1 MSYDV
6 DVIYLQIHENC
17 AEIGTV
23 TRDLT
28 PMGTGF
34 PDRESGLS
42 ADTIAVAADG
52 GPASAGPS
60 PATGPGIQAAMA
72 ARSAGENF
80 PVALRLLPARHR
92 QHLMAVY
99 GFARTAD
106 DIGDR
111 APVAERARLLD
122 ELEADL
128 GRLYASLPD
137 ADGAGAGLPD
147 ADRAG
152 AGGPAADQAAAGH
165 RGEAGHRDAGQ
176 GGGPEL
182 SVIRALGPV
191 VSQCAIPP
199 QPFLDLIQANRQDQL
214 VTRYPTFDDLQ
225 GYCRLS
231 ANPVGRIVLYAF
243 GAFSPARAALSDQVC
258 TALQLA
264 EHWQD
269 VGEDFR
275 AGRIYLPGEDMTRY
289 GCAESDLSAPRSSPA
304 LRALVGFETQRARAL
319 LDAGAPLVGTL
330 RGFARAAVAGYVAGG
345 RAALAAIAAA
355 DHDVLRATP
364 RPRARRTVAE
374 LLRCY
379 ATGR

>member
-1 MSYDV
+1 M
-6 DVIYLQIHENC
+6 
-17 AEIGTV
+17 
-23 TRDLT
+23 RDGT

-34 PDRESGLS
+34 PDGESGLS
-42 ADTIAVAADG
+42 ADTIAVAAAG
-52 GPASAGPS
+52 VVAPAGVSPAAGT
-60 PATGPGIQAAMA
+60 ATGPGIQAAMA

-106 DIGDR
+106 DIGDS

-128 GRLYASLPD
+128 GRLYAGLPD
-137 ADGAGAGLPD
+137 AGQAGAGLPS
-147 ADRAG
+147 AGLLG
-152 AGGPAADQAAAGH
+152 AGPPDAGQADAGLPDAGRPGAGQADAGRRGDAGH
-165 RGEAGHRDAGQ
+165 WNAGQ
-176 GGGPEL
+176 GGDPEL

-191 VSQCAIPP
+191 VTQCAIPR

-214 VTRYPTFDDLQ
+214 ITRYPTFNDLQ

-231 ANPVGRIVLYAF
+231 ANPVGRIVLYVF
-243 GAFSPARAALSDQVC
+243 GVFSPARALRSDQVC

-275 AGRIYLPGEDMTRY
+275 AGRVYLPGEDMTRY
-289 GCAESDLSAPRSSPA
+289 GCAESELSAPRSSPA
-304 LRALVGFETQRARAL
+304 LRALVEFETQRARAL

-355 DHDVLRATP
+355 DHDVLSATP
-364 RPRARRTVAE
+364 RPRARRTAAE
-374 LLRCY
+374 LLRCF

>member
-1 MSYDV
+1 M
-6 DVIYLQIHENC
+6 
-17 AEIGTV
+17 
-23 TRDLT
+23 
-28 PMGTGF
+28 
-34 PDRESGLS
+34 S
-42 ADTIAVAADG
+42 ADTIAVAA
-52 GPASAGPS
+52 AGVAAQAGNS
-60 PATGPGIQAAMA
+60 YGAGPGITAPGVTAPGISAAMA

-106 DIGDR
+106 DIGDK

-128 GRLYASLPD
+128 AALYQGQS
-137 ADGAGAGLPD
+137 
-147 ADRAG
+147 
-152 AGGPAADQAAAGH
+152 AAG
-165 RGEAGHRDAGQ
+165 RVGQ
-176 GGGPEL
+176 GGAGEGGGPRL
-182 SVIRALGPV
+182 SVIRALGPAV
-191 VSQCAIPP
+191 TQCAIPQ

-214 VTRYPTFDDLQ
+214 VTRYPSFGDLQ

-231 ANPVGRIVLYAF
+231 ANPVGRIVLYVF
-243 GAFSPARAALSDQVC
+243 GAFSPARAGLSDQIC

-289 GCAESDLSAPRSSPA
+289 GCTESDLSAPSASPA
-304 LRALVGFETQRARAL
+304 LRALVAFETRRARAL

-355 DHDVLRATP
+355 DHDVLLATP
-364 RPRARRTVAE
+364 RPRADRTAAE